1 MDTATQ
7 HPDPAF
13 PRFHPRPAQG
23 WINDPAGLSHVEGR
37 YHVFFQYNPD
47 SARHQDICWGHL
59 SSPDL
64 VRWDG
69 EPVALRPQPG
79 GPDALGCWS
88 GVVTDDAGVPT
99 AVYSGV
105 DTEGGHSRV
114 LLARADQSLRTWT
127 QDGHIAAEVPPD
139 PHVAAVRGPFLFS
152 FQGRRFALQGAGL
165 ASGHAAVLL
174 YSVEDLRHWRYEGIW
189 FSSEDPL
196 AARHLPAEIWECPQL
211 IRVPDSSGAETW
223 VLMAS
228 LRLAAEHHSHPHGVG
243 YLLGSL
249 AANASGLPV
258 FTPASGGKADLGRE
272 FYAPQL
278 LALPDRTLLWGWSAE
293 AEDSEDRPGRSQADT
308 DDAGW
313 AGILTFPR
321 QVSVHGEVLAVE
333 PAPELLAYRG
343 DRLHHGAAGTFPV
356 PPESEVRVAGGEGTL
371 RLVLVAAVRVPA
383 GQAPGGQVPAGQR
396 RTVFADT
403 VAGGDELRIF
413 LDASIVEVYRH
424 GSVPTTL
431 RAYPGPGEEWQ
442 LELPHGAAA
451 DVWELRHP
459 GRPVP

>member
-1 MDTATQ
+1 MDTAAH

-23 WINDPAGLSHVEGR
+23 WINDPNGLSYVDGR

-47 SARHQDICWGHL
+47 SALHQSICWGHL

-64 VRWDG
+64 VHWDE
-69 EPVALRPQPG
+69 EPVALKPQPG

-88 GVVTDDAGVPT
+88 GVVTDDGGVPT

-105 DTEGGHSRV
+105 DTLDGHSRV
-114 LLARADQSLRTWT
+114 VLARADHALRTWT
-127 QDGHIAAEVPPD
+127 QDGHVAAEVPPD
-139 PHVAAVRGPFLFS
+139 PQVTAVRDPFLFT

-174 YSVEDLRHWRYEGIW
+174 YSVEDLRHWTYEGIW

-228 LRLAAEHHSHPHGVG
+228 LWLAADHHDHPNGVG

-249 AANASGLPV
+249 AANGNGLPV

-278 LALPDRTLLWGWSAE
+278 LALPDRALLWGWSVE
-293 AEDSEDRPGRSQADT
+293 AEDREDRPGRSQSEI

-321 QVSVHGEVLAVE
+321 QLSVHGEVLAVE

-343 DRLHHGAAGTFPV
+343 DRLHHGAAGTLALPAAA
-356 PPESEVRVAGGEGTL
+356 EVRVAGGEGTL
-371 RLVLVAAVRVPA
+371 RLVVVSAER
-383 GQAPGGQVPAGQR
+383 R

-451 DVWELRHP
+451 DIWELRHP
-459 GRPVP
+459 ERPDMSR

>member
-1 MDTATQ
+1 MDTAAP

-13 PRFHPRPAQG
+13 PRFHPRPVQG
-23 WINDPAGLSHVEGR
+23 WINDPNGLCFVDGR

-47 SARHQDICWGHL
+47 SARHQSICWGHL
-59 SSPDL
+59 SSADL
-64 VRWDG
+64 VHWDE

-88 GVVTDDAGVPT
+88 GVVSDDGGVPT

-105 DTEGGHSRV
+105 DTVGGHSRV
-114 LLARADQSLRTWT
+114 VLARADDALRTWT
-127 QDGHIAAEVPPD
+127 QEGHVAAEVPPD
-139 PHVAAVRGPFLFS
+139 PQVTAVRDPFLFS

-174 YSVEDLRHWRYEGIW
+174 YSVDDLRNWKYEGIW

-196 AARHLPAEIWECPQL
+196 AARHLPADIWECPQL

-228 LRLAAEHHSHPHGVG
+228 LWLPADEHDHPNGVG

-249 AANASGLPV
+249 AANPAGLPV
-258 FTPASGGKADLGRE
+258 FVPASGGKADLGRE

-278 LALPDRTLLWGWSAE
+278 LALPDRALLWGWSGE
-293 AEDSEDRPGRSQADT
+293 AEEREGRPGRSQAET

-321 QVSVHGEVLAVE
+321 QLSVHGGVLAVE
-333 PAPELLAYRG
+333 PAPELRAYRG
-343 DRLHHGAAGTFPV
+343 ARLHRGAAGTVALPA
-356 PPESEVRVAGGEGTL
+356 EAEVRVAGGEGTL
-371 RLVLVAAVRVPA
+371 RLVLVS
-383 GQAPGGQVPAGQR
+383 AGQR

-459 GRPVP
+459 ERPDTTL

>member
-1 MDTATQ
+1 MDTAAR

-23 WINDPAGLSHVEGR
+23 WINDPNGLSYIDGR

-47 SARHQDICWGHL
+47 SARHGAICWGHL

-64 VRWDG
+64 VHWDE

-88 GVVTDDAGVPT
+88 GVVTDDGGVPT
-99 AVYSGV
+99 AAYSGV
-105 DTEGGHSRV
+105 DTVGGHSRV
-114 LLARADQSLRTWT
+114 VLARADRTLRSWT
-127 QDGHIAAEVPPD
+127 QGGHIAAEVPPD
-139 PHVAAVRGPFLFS
+139 PQVTAVRDPFLFS

-174 YSVEDLRHWRYEGIW
+174 YSVEDLHRWRYEGIW
-189 FSSEDPL
+189 FSTQDPL

-211 IRVPDSSGAETW
+211 VRVPDSSGAETW
-223 VLMAS
+223 LMMAS
-228 LRLAAEHHSHPHGVG
+228 LWLAADQHDHPNGVG

-249 AANASGLPV
+249 VPNGSGLPA

-278 LALPDRTLLWGWSAE
+278 LALPDRALLWGWSGESA
-293 AEDSEDRPGRSQADT
+293 AREDRSGRSQDQI
-308 DDAGW
+308 DGAGW

-321 QVSVHGEVLAVE
+321 QLSVHGGVLAVE
-333 PAPELLAYRG
+333 PAPELRAYRG
-343 DRLHHGAAGTFPV
+343 GRLHHGAAGTFPV

-371 RLVLVAAVRVPA
+371 RLVLVS
-383 GQAPGGQVPAGQR
+383 AGQR

-413 LDASIVEVYRH
+413 VDASIVEVYRH

-451 DVWELRHP
+451 DVWELRQP
-459 GRPVP
+459 GRAEAEGEPTA

>member
-1 MDTATQ
+1 MDTATP

-13 PRFHPRPAQG
+13 PRFHPRPAHG
-23 WINDPAGLSHVEGR
+23 WINDPNGLSYVDGR

-47 SARHQDICWGHL
+47 SARHHSICWGHL

-64 VRWDG
+64 VHWDE

-88 GVVTDDAGVPT
+88 GVVTDDGGVPT

-105 DTEGGHSRV
+105 DTVGGHSRV
-114 LLARADQSLRTWT
+114 VLARADEALRSWT
-127 QDGHIAAEVPPD
+127 QDGHVAAEVPPD
-139 PHVAAVRGPFLFS
+139 PQVTAVRDPFLFT

-211 IRVPDSSGAETW
+211 VRVPDSSGAETW

-228 LRLAAEHHSHPHGVG
+228 LWLAADHHDHPNGVG

-249 AANASGLPV
+249 APDPAGLPV
-258 FTPASGGKADLGRE
+258 FTPASGGKADLGRD
-272 FYAPQL
+272 FYGPQL
-278 LALPDRTLLWGWSAE
+278 LSLPDRALLWGWSGE
-293 AEDSEDRPGRSQADT
+293 AEDREDRPGRSQADT

-321 QVSVHGEVLAVE
+321 QLSVHGEVLAVE
-333 PAPELLAYRG
+333 PAPELRAYRG
-343 DRLHHGAAGTFPV
+343 ARLHHGAAGTV
-356 PPESEVRVAGGEGTL
+356 PLPAAAEVRVAGGEGTL
-371 RLVLVAAVRVPA
+371 RLVLVSAER
-383 GQAPGGQVPAGQR
+383 R
-396 RTVFADT
+396 RTVFADA

-413 LDASIVEVYRH
+413 IDASIVEVYRH

-459 GRPVP
+459 EGPETVR

>member
-1 MDTATQ
+1 MDTAAP

-23 WINDPAGLSHVEGR
+23 WINDPNGLSYADGR
-37 YHVFFQYNPD
+37 YHVFFQHNPD
-47 SARHQDICWGHL
+47 SARHQGICWGHL
-59 SSPDL
+59 SSADL
-64 VRWDG
+64 VHWDE

-79 GPDALGCWS
+79 GPDSLGCWS
-88 GVVTDDAGVPT
+88 GVVTDDGGVPT
-99 AVYSGV
+99 AAYSGV
-105 DTEGGHSRV
+105 DTVGGHSRV
-114 LLARADQSLRTWT
+114 VLARADAALRTWT
-127 QDGHIAAEVPPD
+127 QDGHVAAEVPPD
-139 PHVAAVRGPFLFS
+139 PQVTAVRDPFLFS

-174 YSVEDLRHWRYEGIW
+174 YSVEDLRHWKYEGIW

-211 IRVPDSSGAETW
+211 VRVPDSSGAETW

-228 LRLAAEHHSHPHGVG
+228 LWLPADEHDHPNGVG

-249 AANASGLPV
+249 AANPDGLPV
-258 FTPASGGKADLGRE
+258 FVPASGGKADLGRE

-278 LALPDRTLLWGWSAE
+278 LALPDRALLWGWSGEIEDAE
-293 AEDSEDRPGRSQADT
+293 GRPGRSQADT

-321 QVSVHGEVLAVE
+321 QLSVHGGVLAVE
-333 PAPELLAYRG
+333 PAPELRAYRG
-343 DRLHHGAAGTFPV
+343 ARLHRGAAGTVALPA
-356 PPESEVRVAGGEGTL
+356 EAEVRVAGGEGTL
-371 RLVLVAAVRVPA
+371 RLVLAS
-383 GQAPGGQVPAGQR
+383 AGQR

-459 GRPVP
+459 ERPESIV